1 MPEDAGIIRKTM
13 GKIFDIHFM
22 IEIIP
27 SILKG
32 IPYTIGIAV
41 VSFVIGIGIGLAGA
55 LFKIYKVPVMNKI
68 TGIYVS
74 FIRGTP
80 LVVQILLIYYAFP
93 ILIKLINYKLGTHI
107 DISWI
112 PAVIFMFIAYS
123 LNAGA
128 YLTESIR
135 ASIEAI
141 DKGQLEAAQSV
152 GMTMPQAM
160 IRIVL
165 PQAAKIGLP
174 VFANFFIGLLKDT
187 SLAFTAA
194 VPETMGQAKI
204 QAGRASRF
212 FESYIDAAL
221 IYWAICIILERILAI
236 IEKKNKE
243 KS

>member
-1 MPEDAGIIRKTM
+1 M
-13 GKIFDIHFM
+13 GKIFDFKFM

-32 IPYTIGIAV
+32 IPYTLGIAV
-41 VSFVIGIGIGLAGA
+41 VAFAFGIMIGLFGA
-55 LFKIYKVPVMNKI
+55 MFKIFRTPVLNRL
-68 TGIYVS
+68 TGLYVS
-74 FIRGTP
+74 FVRGTP

-93 ILIKLINYKLGTHI
+93 ILIKIINYRFGTDY

-112 PAVIFMFIAYS
+112 PAVIFMFVAYS

-135 ASIEAI
+135 ASILAI

-152 GMTMPQAM
+152 GMTMRQAM
-160 IRIVL
+160 TRIVL
-165 PQAAKIGLP
+165 PQAARISLP
-174 VFANFFIGLLKDT
+174 IFANFFIGLMKDT

-194 VPETMGQAKI
+194 VPEIMGQAKI

-221 IYWAICIILERILAI
+221 IYWIICIILERIVSYL
-236 IEKKNKE
+236 EKKNKE
-243 KS
+243 KA

>member
-1 MPEDAGIIRKTM
+1 MCGTLICGDIM
-13 GKIFDIHFM
+13 GKIFDFKYM

-27 SILKG
+27 AILSG
-32 IPYTIGIAV
+32 IPYTLSIALVAFCMGIL
-41 VSFVIGIGIGLAGA
+41 IGLFGA
-55 LFKIYKVPVMNKI
+55 FFKIYKVPVLKTL

-74 FIRGTP
+74 FGRGTP

-93 ILIKLINYKLGTHI
+93 ILIKLINQQFNTHI

-112 PAVIFMFIAYS
+112 PAVVFMFVAYS

-135 ASIEAI
+135 AAI
-141 DKGQLEAAQSV
+141 LAVDKGQLEAAQSV

-165 PQAAKIGLP
+165 PQAIRIELP
-174 VFANFFIGLLKDT
+174 VFANYFIGLLKDT

-194 VPETMGQAKI
+194 VPEIMGMAKI
-204 QAGRASRF
+204 QAGRSSRF
-212 FESYIDAAL
+212 FEAYIDAAL
-221 IYWAICIILERILAI
+221 IYWGLCIILERVVAYL
-236 IEKKNKE
+236 EKRKKGRV
-243 KS
+243 

>member
-1 MPEDAGIIRKTM
+1 M
-13 GKIFDIHFM
+13 GKIFDFKFM

-32 IPYTIGIAV
+32 VPYTIGIAV

-80 LVVQILLIYYAFP
+80 LVV
-93 ILIKLINYKLGTHI
+93 LIKLINYKFGTHI

-112 PAVIFMFIAYS
+112 PAVVFMFIAYS

-135 ASIEAI
+135 AAIEAI

-165 PQAAKIGLP
+165 PQAAKISLP

-194 VPETMGQAKI
+194 VPEIMGQAKI

-221 IYWAICIILERILAI
+221 IYWIICIILERILAI
-236 IEKKNKE
+236 IEKRNKE

>member
-1 MPEDAGIIRKTM
+1 M
-13 GKIFDIHFM
+13 GKIFDFKFM

-32 IPYTIGIAV
+32 IPYTLGIAV
-41 VSFVIGIGIGLAGA
+41 VAFAFGIMIGLFGA
-55 LFKIYKVPVMNKI
+55 MFKIFRTPVLNRL
-68 TGIYVS
+68 TGLYVS
-74 FIRGTP
+74 FVRGTP

-93 ILIKLINYKLGTHI
+93 ILIKIINYRFGTDY

-112 PAVIFMFIAYS
+112 PAVIFMFVAYS

-135 ASIEAI
+135 ASILAI

-152 GMTMPQAM
+152 GMTMRQAM
-160 IRIVL
+160 TRIVL
-165 PQAAKIGLP
+165 PQAARISLP
-174 VFANFFIGLLKDT
+174 IFANFFIGLMKDT

-194 VPETMGQAKI
+194 VPEIMGQAKI

-221 IYWAICIILERILAI
+221 IYWILCIILERIVSYL
-236 IEKKNKE
+236 EKKNKE
-243 KS
+243 KA

>member
-1 MPEDAGIIRKTM
+1 M
-13 GKIFDIHFM
+13 GKIFDLQFM

-32 IPYTIGIAV
+32 IPYTLMIAGVGFAVGI
-41 VSFVIGIGIGLAGA
+41 VIGLFGA
-55 LFKIYKVPVMNKI
+55 LFKIYKVPVLSKL

-74 FIRGTP
+74 FVRGTP

-93 ILIKLINYKLGTHI
+93 ILIKIINFKFGTKI

-135 ASIEAI
+135 ASILAI
-141 DKGQLEAAQSV
+141 DKGQMEAAESV
-152 GMTMPQAM
+152 GMTMWQAM

-165 PQAAKIGLP
+165 PQAAKISLP

-194 VPETMGQAKI
+194 VPEIMGQAKI

-212 FESYIDAAL
+212 FEAYIDAAL
-221 IYWAICIILERILAI
+221 IYWVLCIIRERIVAF

-243 KS
+243 SA

>member
-1 MPEDAGIIRKTM
+1 M
-13 GKIFDIHFM
+13 GKIFDLNFM

-32 IPYTIGIAV
+32 IPYTLGIAV
-41 VSFVIGIGIGLAGA
+41 VAFAFGIIIGLFGA
-55 LFKIYKVPVMNKI
+55 MFKIFKVPFLNKL
-68 TGIYVS
+68 TGLYVS
-74 FIRGTP
+74 FVRGTP

-93 ILIKLINYKLGTHI
+93 ILIKIINYKFGTDY

-112 PAVIFMFIAYS
+112 PAVIFMFVAYS

-135 ASIEAI
+135 ASILAI

-152 GMTMPQAM
+152 GMTMRQAM
-160 IRIVL
+160 TRIVL
-165 PQAAKIGLP
+165 PQAAKISLP
-174 VFANFFIGLLKDT
+174 IFANFFIGLMKDT

-194 VPETMGQAKI
+194 VPEIMGQAKI

-221 IYWAICIILERILAI
+221 IYWVLCIILERIVSYL
-236 IEKKNKE
+236 EKKNKE
-243 KS
+243 KA